1 MPQLLLELFSE
12 EIPARMQ
19 KRAEEDLTKL
29 VGDKLKAAGLDPK
42 AIKTFSTPR
51 RLSLVID
58 DLPAKAADV
67 NEEKKGPRV
76 GAPDQAIQ
84 GFLKSAGLA
93 RIEDAHVVDDK
104 KGAFYVARIERAGRA
119 AAAIAQD
126 IIPEIVRAFPWP
138 KSMRSGSSD
147 LQWVRPLHNVLCI
160 FDGAPV
166 KIEIEGVASAP
177 QTFGHRFHAPGAI
190 RPKDFADY
198 AAKLRAAKV
207 LIDREE
213 RKKIILDSAKQLCA
227 AKGLEL
233 VEDIGLLEEVCGLVE
248 WPVTLLGEMDPAF
261 LDLPGEV
268 IRLSMRTHQKYFAVR
283 DPKAG
288 KLAPH
293 FITVANVEAKDGGKA
308 IAAGNARVLSARLN
322 DARFFWDTDRKTPL
336 FTEERKEKL
345 NKIVFHQKLGSV
357 WDKVERV
364 KALAVELCDV
374 TGADPKLVREAANL
388 CKMDLVTETVG
399 EFPELQGQVGRQLYT
414 LEPGANASIAAAI
427 EDHYRPLGPNDR
439 VPSDPVAVT
448 LALADKLDTLV
459 GFWAID
465 EKPTGSSDPYG
476 LRRAALGLVRTVL
489 SNNVRVGL
497 RSVLKWSAASHVL
510 FWPSPVGNFT
520 NLAKTYDPRFEAP
533 PRTTWQDAPVR
544 TWVDFDGLTWA
555 LEESARCAQRSHA
568 DVAPEPLADFERH
581 FNEAP
586 GEEAALDAIRQ
597 RLSALDEVWITA
609 LIENVP
615 LDGESLARIYS
626 QESIRA
632 SIAKLRVVA
641 PRAIDYVDDVLSPF
655 LADRLKVQL
664 RDQGKRHDLVDA
676 VFALGDDDL
685 VRIVARVEALDAFL
699 KTENGAN
706 LLAGYK
712 RAANILAAE
721 EKKGKWSA
729 EEAQGQVDA
738 AQLKEAAEKA
748 LAAAL
753 DEAIPTARSAV
764 EREDFAAAMQALAG
778 LRAPVDAFFDKVL
791 VNDENPMLRRNR
803 LLLLSRLREALS
815 AVADFSRIEG

>member
-19 KRAEEDLTKL
+19 KRAEEDLARAF
-29 VGDKLKAAGLDPK
+29 GEKLKAAGLDAI
-42 AIKTFSTPR
+42 AIKTFSSPR
-51 RLSLVID
+51 RLGLVID
-58 DLPAKAADV
+58 DLPSKAADV

-76 GAPDQAIQ
+76 GSPDQAIQ

-93 RIEDAHVVDDK
+93 SIDQAQVVEDK
-104 KGAFYVARIERAGRA
+104 KGAFYVAKIERAGRA
-119 AAAIAQD
+119 TAEIVQE
-126 IIPEIVRAFPWP
+126 ITPEIIRAFPWP
-138 KSMRSGSSD
+138 KSMRSGVSD
-147 LQWVRPLHNVLCI
+147 LQWVRPLQNILCL
-160 FDGAPV
+160 FDGKHVAISV
-166 KIEIEGVASAP
+166 DGVPSEAK
-177 QTFGHRFHAPGAI
+177 TWGHRFHAPAAI
-190 RPKDFADY
+190 EPKDAADH

-207 LIDREE
+207 EIDRET
-213 RKKIILDSAKQLCA
+213 RKALILENAKKACA

-233 VEDIGLLEEVCGLVE
+233 VDDVGLLDEVAGLVE
-248 WPVTLLGEMDPAF
+248 WPVVILGDMEPAF

-283 DPKAG
+283 DPKTG

-308 IAAGNARVLSARLN
+308 IAAGNARVLSARLS
-322 DARFFWDTDRKTPL
+322 DAQFFWSVDTATPL
-336 FTEERKEKL
+336 FTEERKAKL
-345 NKIVFHQKLGSV
+345 QKIVFHQKLGSV

-364 KALAVELCDV
+364 KALAEELCAV

-399 EFPELQGQVGRQLYT
+399 EFPELQGQVGRQLSALT
-414 LEPGANASIAAAI
+414 EGNHESVAAAI

-448 LALADKLDTLV
+448 LALADKLDTLLS
-459 GFWAID
+459 FWVSE

-476 LRRAALGLVRTVL
+476 LRRAALGV
-489 SNNVRVGL
+489 VRVAL
-497 RSVLKWSAASHVL
+497 ANDVRIPFTAALLAATRRSMLALIDSLYKVLAELK
-510 FWPSPVGNFT
+510 
-520 NLAKTYDPRFEAP
+520 R
-533 PRTTWQDAPVR
+533 
-544 TWVDFDGLTWA
+544 
-555 LEESARCAQRSHA
+555 
-568 DVAPEPLADFERH
+568 LADAGDPAAQKIYAEQSRLDWTPSGVRIL
-581 FNEAP
+581 EGGRP
-586 GEEAALDAIRQ
+586 TSGE
-597 RLSALDEVWITA
+597 
-609 LIENVP
+609 IECVR
-615 LDGESLARIYS
+615 SLLA
-626 QESIRA
+626 
-632 SIAKLRVVA
+632 
-641 PRAIDYVDDVLSPF
+641 F

-699 KTENGAN
+699 KAEDGAN

-729 EEAQGQVDA
+729 DEAKGEVDA
-738 AQLKEAAEKA
+738 SKLAEPAEKA
-748 LAAAL
+748 LFDALAKALPAARA
-753 DEAIPTARSAV
+753 AV
-764 EREDFAAAMQALAG
+764 EKEEFAQAMKALSA
-778 LRAPVDAFFDKVL
+778 LRAPVDAFFEKVM
-791 VNDENPMLRRNR
+791 VNADDAMLRRNR

-815 AVADFSRIEG
+815 AVADFSKIEG